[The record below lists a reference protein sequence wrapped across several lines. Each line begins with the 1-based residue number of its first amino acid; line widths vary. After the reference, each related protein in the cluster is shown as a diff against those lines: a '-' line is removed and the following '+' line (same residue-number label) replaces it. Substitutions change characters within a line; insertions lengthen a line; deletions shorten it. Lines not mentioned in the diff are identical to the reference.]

1 MTLHQLFIVYG
12 ISLLLW
18 ILPCVGLSRLF
29 VRAGRPAWAAFVPAY
44 NTWVMLDIAQRRK
57 HWFFWQF
64 LPVVGWFIT
73 LSIYIEFIKIFNK
86 FGFGEHA
93 LVALTGGLYIN
104 YIGLADK
111 NVRLIGPEG
120 VRHYKKPGWREWL
133 DAAVFAIV
141 AATLIRIFVFEAYTI
156 PSGSMEKTLLIND
169 FLFVSKFSYGPRLPN
184 TPLSIPFI
192 HNYIPGTRARSYSTL
207 VQLPYTRWFA
217 SPVKRGDVV
226 VFNFPAGD
234 TVINHPDYQSLRPYY
249 DVKRAA
255 AAGDQESLRVLSDP
269 EEYPVIVHP
278 IDKTDNY
285 IKRCTGVSGDI
296 LEVRAGQVFI
306 NGQASEAPPQ
316 SQIHYF
322 VQTNGQNL
330 DEDVMKSKYNVDIND
345 PNQIQPKGPNT
356 FDMMLTIEG
365 LKRLQADGIAKTVKP
380 VLDDPTTVDPRYW
393 GQVLFPYD
401 TLHKWTVDY
410 FGPVWIPKKGVTLAL
425 TPQNY
430 SVYERAIRTYEHNEF
445 YMKDGK
451 FYLNGKETS
460 SYQFKMD
467 YYWMMGDNR
476 HESQDSRYWG
486 FVPEDRIVGKASMIW
501 FSYDGGPRW
510 SRLFRIVK

>member
-1 MTLHQLFIVYG
+1 MSLYQLFVVFG
-12 ISLLLW
+12 ISLLIF
-18 ILPCVGLSRLF
+18 ILPAIGLYKLF
-29 VRAGRPAWAAFVPAY
+29 PKAGRPAWQGLIPLY
-44 NTWVMLDIAQRRK
+44 NTWVMLDIAKRPK

-73 LSIYIEFIKIFNK
+73 LGIYIEFVKQYGK
-86 FGFGEHA
+86 YSFGSHA
-93 LVALTGGLYIN
+93 LTALTGGLYFVYLGFDDKTR
-104 YIGLADK
+104 YIGPDRVKL
-111 NVRLIGPEG
+111 
-120 VRHYKKPGWREWL
+120 YKKPAWREWV

-184 TPLSIPFI
+184 TPLSIPFV
-192 HNYIPGTRARSYSTL
+192 HNYIPGSSMRSYSKA

-217 SPVKRGDVV
+217 SPVKRNDVV

-255 AAGDQESLRVLSDP
+255 ALGDQESQYVLNHPD
-269 EEYPVIVHP
+269 EYPIVVHP
-278 IDKTDNY
+278 IDKSDNY
-285 IKRCTGVSGDI
+285 IKRCVGVSGDI

-306 NGQASEAPPQ
+306 NGQATEAPSK
-316 SQIHYF
+316 SQIRYL
-322 VQTNGQNL
+322 VETNGKQL
-330 DEDVMKSKYNVDIND
+330 DEDVMKKKYFVDIND
-345 PNQIQPKGPNT
+345 PNQIAPRGNNT
-356 FDMMLTIEG
+356 FEMQLTAQG
-365 LKRLQADGIAKTVKP
+365 LKQMQADGVIKNYRPMLEEAATK
-380 VLDDPTTVDPRYW
+380 DARFW
-393 GQVLFPYD
+393 GNVLFPYD

-410 FGPVWIPKKGVTLAL
+410 FGPVWIPKKGATLEL
-425 TPQNY
+425 KPQDY

-451 FYLNGKETS
+451 FFLNGKEVTS
-460 SYQFKMD
+460 YTFKMD

-476 HESQDSRYWG
+476 HESQDSRFWG
-486 FVPEDRIVGKASMIW
+486 FVPEDRVVGKAWLIW
-501 FSYDGGPRW
+501 FSWDGGPRW
-510 SRLFRIVK
+510 NRLFKIVH